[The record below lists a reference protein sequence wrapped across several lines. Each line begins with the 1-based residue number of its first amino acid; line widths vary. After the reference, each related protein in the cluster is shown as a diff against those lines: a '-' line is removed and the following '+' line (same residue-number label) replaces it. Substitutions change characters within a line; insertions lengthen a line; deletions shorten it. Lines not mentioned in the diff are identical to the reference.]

1 MSGVLAGQVVT
12 TPPPPSGAPGPS
24 APPAR
29 RSLAARAFGWGSGI
43 SLVRLACS
51 FLSIKVTAVVLGPA
65 GLALVAQLGNL
76 VMLLQSM
83 LGQALVTG
91 SVRLAAEHAGDA
103 AMRARVRATAL
114 WLAGAVVGAGAV
126 VLMATATPLAR
137 WLLADPTHATVIALV
152 GLAVAAAVWA
162 DLLHGALGVSKEV
175 GLIGRAQIGAA
186 LLGLAVFAPSAWR
199 WGLDGALWASLAVY
213 GVASALSTV
222 LVLRRAK
229 GVRLREFFGPFD
241 ASIARRLAGF
251 YPMMMVNG
259 ALPPLAL
266 ILVRDTLGVTLGLE
280 AAGLW
285 QATWRLSEA
294 YQMVIFSSV
303 TLFFMPALG
312 ERAAQPVAWRRQ
324 VLRTLGLASAA
335 TAVLA
340 LAIGALREP
349 IVHLVLSASF
359 APVVEL
365 MPLQL
370 VGDVFRVAGW
380 ILGMALVG
388 ALRTHW
394 FVAVVLL
401 WALVFVGG
409 TRVLVPVL
417 GIEGALWAYL
427 AAGMLQTA
435 LAAWAL
441 RDRLLRP

>member
-1 MSGVLAGQVVT
+1 MSDVLARQTSPAPVAPVA
-12 TPPPPSGAPGPS
+12 PAAPGLGG
-24 APPAR
+24 
-29 RSLAARAFGWGSGI
+29 RSLAVRAFGWGS
-43 SLVRLACS
+43 SVSAVRLTCS

-76 VMLLQSM
+76 VALLQST

-91 SVRLAAEHAGDA
+91 SVRLAAEHADDA

-114 WLAGAVVGAGAV
+114 WLAVVVVGAAA
-126 VLMATATPLAR
+126 LALTMSAAPLAR
-137 WLLADPTHATVIALV
+137 WLLADEAYAVVIALV

-162 DLLHGALGVSKEV
+162 DLLHGALGVSKEL
-175 GLIGRAQIGAA
+175 GLIGRTQIGAA
-186 LLGLAVFAPSAWR
+186 LLGLAVFAPSAWY

-213 GVASALSTV
+213 VLASGLSTA
-222 LVLRRAK
+222 LVLWRSTA
-229 GVRLREFFGPFD
+229 VRPGEFFGRFD
-241 ASIARRLAGF
+241 SGLARRLAGF
-251 YPMMMVNG
+251 YPMLIVNG

-266 ILVRDTLGVTLGLE
+266 ILVRDTLGTTLGLE

-303 TLFFMPALG
+303 TLVFMPALG
-312 ERAAQPVAWRRQ
+312 ERAAQPAAWRRQ

-335 TAVLA
+335 TAALA
-340 LAIGALREP
+340 LVIGMLRAP

-359 APVVEL
+359 APVTDL

-380 ILGMALVG
+380 ILGMALVA
-388 ALRTHW
+388 ALRTRW

-401 WALVFVGG
+401 WTLVFVGG
-409 TRVLVPVL
+409 TRALVPVL
-417 GIEGALWAYL
+417 GLEAALWAYL
-427 AAGMLQTA
+427 AAGVLQTA

-441 RDRLLRP
+441 RDRLRVP

>member
-1 MSGVLAGQVVT
+1 
-12 TPPPPSGAPGPS
+12 
-24 APPAR
+24 
-29 RSLAARAFGWGSGI
+29 
-43 SLVRLACS
+43 
-51 FLSIKVTAVVLGPA
+51 
-65 GLALVAQLGNL
+65 
-76 VMLLQSM
+76 
-83 LGQALVTG
+83 
-91 SVRLAAEHAGDA
+91 
-103 AMRARVRATAL
+103 
-114 WLAGAVVGAGAV
+114 
-126 VLMATATPLAR
+126 
-137 WLLADPTHATVIALV
+137 
-152 GLAVAAAVWA
+152 
-162 DLLHGALGVSKEV
+162 
-175 GLIGRAQIGAA
+175 
-186 LLGLAVFAPSAWR
+186 
-199 WGLDGALWASLAVY
+199 
-213 GVASALSTV
+213 
-222 LVLRRAK
+222 
-229 GVRLREFFGPFD
+229 
-241 ASIARRLAGF
+241 
-251 YPMMMVNG
+251 
-259 ALPPLAL
+259 
-266 ILVRDTLGVTLGLE
+266 
-280 AAGLW
+280 
-285 QATWRLSEA
+285 
-294 YQMVIFSSV
+294 
-303 TLFFMPALG
+303 
-312 ERAAQPVAWRRQ
+312 

>member
-1 MSGVLAGQVVT
+1 MSDVLARQTGPAPAAAAAT
-12 TPPPPSGAPGPS
+12 AAPGLGG
-24 APPAR
+24 
-29 RSLAARAFGWGSGI
+29 RSLALRAFGWGS
-43 SLVRLACS
+43 SVSAVRLACS

-76 VMLLQSM
+76 VALLQST

-91 SVRLAAEHAGDA
+91 SVRLAAEHADDA

-114 WLAGAVVGAGAV
+114 WLAVAVVGAAA
-126 VLMATATPLAR
+126 LALTMSAAPLAR
-137 WLLADPTHATVIALV
+137 WLLADEAYAVVIALV

-162 DLLHGALGVSKEV
+162 DLLHGALGVSKEL
-175 GLIGRAQIGAA
+175 GLIGRTQIGAA

-213 GVASALSTV
+213 ALASVLSTA
-222 LVLRRAK
+222 LVLWRSKA
-229 GVRLREFFGPFD
+229 VRPGEFFGRFD
-241 ASIARRLAGF
+241 TGLARRLAGF
-251 YPMMMVNG
+251 YPMLIVNG

-266 ILVRDTLGVTLGLE
+266 ILVRDTLGTTLGLE

-294 YQMVIFSSV
+294 YQMVIVSSV
-303 TLFFMPALG
+303 TLVFMPALG
-312 ERAAQPVAWRRQ
+312 ERAAQPAAWRHQ

-340 LAIGALREP
+340 LLIGLLREP
-349 IVHLVLSASF
+349 IVHVVLSARF
-359 APVVEL
+359 APAADL

-380 ILGMALVG
+380 ILGMALVA
-388 ALRTHW
+388 ALRTRW
-394 FVAVVLL
+394 FVAVVLM
-401 WALVFVGG
+401 WALAFVGG

-417 GIEGALWAYL
+417 GLEAALWAYL
-427 AAGMLQTA
+427 AAGVLQTA
-435 LAAWAL
+435 LAVWAL
-441 RDRLLRP
+441 RDRLRLP

>member
-1 MSGVLAGQVVT
+1 MSGAWAGQTVT
-12 TPPPPSGAPGPS
+12 APRPPSGAAGPS
-24 APPAR
+24 APPVR

-43 SLVRLACS
+43 ALVRLACS

-91 SVRLAAEHAGDA
+91 SVRLAAEHAADA
-103 AMRARVRATAL
+103 ALRARVRATAL
-114 WLAGAVVGAGAV
+114 WLAMGVVGAGALALA
-126 VLMATATPLAR
+126 VLAPPVAG
-137 WLLADPTHATVIALV
+137 WLLADASQAVVVALV

-162 DLLHGALGVSKEV
+162 DLLHGALGVSKEM

-213 GVASALSTV
+213 ALASVLSTV
-222 LVLRRAK
+222 LVLRRSK
-229 GVRLREFFGPFD
+229 GVRLREFFGRFD
-241 ASIARRLAGF
+241 AAIARRLAGF
-251 YPMMMVNG
+251 YPMMIVNG

-266 ILVRDTLGVTLGLE
+266 ILVRDTLGVTLGFE

-312 ERAAQPVAWRRQ
+312 ECAAQPAAWRRQ
-324 VLRTLGLASAA
+324 VLRTLVLASAA
-335 TAVLA
+335 TAAMALVIGVLRA
-340 LAIGALREP
+340 P

-359 APVVEL
+359 EPVIDL

-388 ALRTHW
+388 ALRTRW

-401 WALVFVGG
+401 WTLVFVGG

-417 GIEGALWAYL
+417 GLGAALWAYL
-427 AAGMLQTA
+427 AAGVLQTA

-441 RDRLLRP
+441 RDRWGRT